1 MQRQVERTELE
12 SRLSQLEKRL
22 EKVRGHRFRRR
33 PGRDY
38 DEDGAMICDDIEG
51 AAVFEIVV
59 ELNKVWTRL
68 EALDRAR
75 FLPLERLPT
84 APKPQTRP
92 PQPEPPRFQLPEN
105 WEQTARLLQQVFAL
119 DLAGLPRA
127 DLRELH
133 GILDRRG
140 LAAFELWKFFEAS
153 ACQVRDTMK
162 RVEAELKAR
171 PFDVL
176 QGAGLVDDEPREP
189 PHLVL
194 VEQNDTTMKS

>member
-1 MQRQVERTELE
+1 MQTQVERTELE

-22 EKVRGHRFRRR
+22 EKVRGHRFRRS
-33 PGRDY
+33 GRDY

-59 ELNKVWTRL
+59 ELNKVWTLL

-92 PQPEPPRFQLPEN
+92 PQPEPPRFRAPEN
-105 WEQTARLLQQVFAL
+105 WEQTALLVNQVFSL
-119 DLAGLPRA
+119 DLKSLPRA
-127 DLRELH
+127 ELRMLWSL
-133 GILDRRG
+133 LDSRGFDAFRLWKLFEFSVNDIRRG
-140 LAAFELWKFFEAS
+140 M
-153 ACQVRDTMK
+153 Q
-162 RVEAELKAR
+162 RVDAELKAR

-176 QGAGLVDDEPREP
+176 DGGGEGSALPAEP
-189 PHLVL
+189 PAMRLV
-194 VEQNDTTMKS
+194 QDDD